1 VRDDDDLRVVLPE
14 PPPPAPKPRDA
25 AIAAA
30 LARFDGGPTPARI
43 HRPEPTPWW
52 KTLRGPQV
60 GLIAATALVAAI
72 SLPFAL
78 QPPVPPVPKTTT
90 DKGVAPGTNNAASS
104 GRNESAEVPAAI
116 QAATQPAART
126 NAVGID
132 PPSSQSYTVA
142 PIPPPIEMAKALPAP
157 PPPPAPL
164 AMREELPSA
173 IVVQGR
179 AISQIQ
185 QDTAVA
191 ISVVSSEEISDDE
204 DDGSVVVTG
213 SRRSRENPVKRGDW
227 NACTVNDP
235 KRAPGRCR
243 TLARKAPK
251 AVRSQTEIH
260 LSDGLKQAWN
270 GDLDKAI
277 SAFDAAIALAPDL
290 TAAYLN
296 RGLVYDWQGKREAAI
311 ADLNRAV
318 LLSPKLARVY
328 YNRSVLLRKYGD
340 SQSADDDEQQAINLD
355 PLYHAILQ

>member
-30 LARFDGGPTPARI
+30 LARFDGAPAPARI
-43 HRPEPTPWW
+43 HRTELAPWW
-52 KTLRGPQV
+52 KMLRGPQV

-72 SLPFAL
+72 SLQFAL
-78 QPPVPPVPKTTT
+78 RLPAPPVPMNTT
-90 DKGVAPGTNNAASS
+90 DNGIVTGPNIVASS
-104 GRNESAEVPAAI
+104 DRNESAEVPAAI
-116 QAATQPAART
+116 PAATQRT
-126 NAVGID
+126 VKTGAVSID
-132 PPSSQSYTVA
+132 PQSSQSYTAV
-142 PIPPPIEMAKALPAP
+142 PIPPPIEIVQTVPA
-157 PPPPAPL
+157 PPPAPL
-164 AMREELPSA
+164 AMREELPSP

-179 AISQIQ
+179 ANSQIQ
-185 QDTAVA
+185 QETAVA
-191 ISVVSSEEISDDE
+191 ISVVSSEEISD

-235 KRAPGRCR
+235 KRDPARCR
-243 TLARKAPK
+243 KLANKAPK

-260 LSDGLKQAWN
+260 LSDGLNQAWN
-270 GDLDKAI
+270 GDLHKAI
-277 SAFDAAIALAPDL
+277 AAFDAAIALASDL

-318 LLSPKLARVY
+318 QLSPKSARVY

-355 PLYHAILQ
+355 PLYQAILR

>member
-1 VRDDDDLRVVLPE
+1 VRDDDDLRAVLPE

-30 LARFDGGPTPARI
+30 LARFDGGSAPTARL
-43 HRPEPTPWW
+43 HRPETAQWW

-78 QPPVPPVPKTTT
+78 RPPVPPVPATTT
-90 DKGVAPGTNNAASS
+90 DNGIVPGSNNVVSS
-104 GRNESAEVPAAI
+104 GRTESVEVPATI
-116 QAATQPAART
+116 PAATPST
-126 NAVGID
+126 VKTGAVSID

-142 PIPPPIEMAKALPAP
+142 PIPPPIEMAQALPASP
-157 PPPPAPL
+157 HPPAPL

-191 ISVVSSEEISDDE
+191 ISVVSSEEISDDDE
-204 DDGSVVVTG
+204 GSVVVTG
-213 SRRSRENPVKRGDW
+213 SRRSAENPVRRGDW

-235 KRAPGRCR
+235 KRAPTRCR
-243 TLARKAPK
+243 KLGHDAPK
-251 AVRSQTEIH
+251 AVRRQVEVH

-270 GDLDKAI
+270 GELDRAI
-277 SAFDAAIALAPDL
+277 AAFDAAITLAPDL
-290 TAAYLN
+290 ATAYLN
-296 RGLVYDWQGKREAAI
+296 RGLVYDWQGNSGAAI

-318 LLSPKLARVY
+318 KLSPKSARVY
-328 YNRSVLLRKYGD
+328 YNRGVLLRKYGNSKLAD
-340 SQSADDDEQQAINLD
+340 SDAQQAINLD
-355 PLYHAILQ
+355 SRYRAILR